1 MTNCVIY
8 ARVSSKEQEREGFSI
23 PAQLE
28 LLEKYAQKQNFNIS
42 EKFVDIETAKKSGRT
57 NFVKMLSFL
66 KKHKDVKTV
75 LVEKTDRLY
84 RNLPDYVTID
94 GLNLDLHFVK
104 EGVILNDNSH
114 SSEKFM
120 HLIKVGMA
128 KQYIDNLS
136 EEVRKGIAEKCKE
149 GLYPAKAPVGY
160 KNVTSETGKKIIV
173 PDPISAPYIK
183 KCYELYLSGMYSF
196 KSLAKKLSEDGF
208 LINGKPCKKCNVEVI
223 LANPIYYGDFIHKG
237 VKYKGKH
244 EPIIPYELWVAVQ
257 EKKHLSGS
265 PRVIVHNFPYTNL
278 IKCAKCGCYMTAE
291 IKKGKYIYYHCTGNK
306 GGNCKRSYL
315 RQEVIE
321 QAIAEI
327 LQQLY
332 ISEDDIVRVKD
343 TVKDLL
349 RKTEQYDETKIDTL
363 NATIKRLKSRLNK
376 LYIDRIDGVIDED
389 FYNENRKAWQ
399 TEIDDAQIGLNAILK
414 NNKYFIEDVSRVL
427 ELCKNASYVYL
438 NGNDDEKR
446 KLVNLLCSNLSWD
459 GENLH
464 IELKSAFGKI
474 LKSAKNQK
482 LWGEPTKFEPAI
494 NILCLSK
501 YFVNNISN
509 KDFIVLCET
518 LREYKKCA

>member
-1 MTNCVIY
+1 MTDCVIY

-28 LLEKYAQKQNFNIS
+28 LLEKYAQKNNFNIL
-42 EKFVDIETAKKSGRT
+42 EKFIDIETAKQSGRT

-66 KKHKDVKTV
+66 KKHKDIKTV

-94 GLNLDLHFVK
+94 ALKLDLHLVK

-149 GLYPAKAPVGY
+149 GFYPAKAPVGY
-160 KNVTSETGKKIIV
+160 LNVTDTNKKKIIV
-173 PDPISAPYIK
+173 PDPKTAPYIK
-183 KCYELYLSGMYSF
+183 KCYELYLTGLYSF
-196 KSLAKKLSEDGF
+196 KSLAKRLSEDGF

-223 LANPIYYGDFIHKG
+223 LSNPIYYGDFIHKG
-237 VKYKGKH
+237 VKYSGKH
-244 EPIIPYELWVAVQ
+244 KPIISRELFVAVQ

-265 PRVIVHNFPYTNL
+265 PRVITHNFPYTSM
-278 IKCAKCGCYMTAE
+278 IKCAKCGCYLTAE

-321 QAIAEI
+321 QAIADT
-327 LQQLY
+327 LKQLY
-332 ISEDDIVRVKD
+332 ISENDIVRVKD
-343 TVKDLL
+343 TVKELL
-349 RKTEQYDETKIDTL
+349 RLTELYDETKIDTL
-363 NATIKRLKSRLNK
+363 HATIKRLKTRLNK
-376 LYIDRIDGVIDED
+376 LYIDRLDGNIDED

-399 TEIDDAQIGLNAILK
+399 TELDDAQIGLNAILE
-414 NNKYFIEDVSRVL
+414 NNKYFIEDVGRVL
-427 ELCKNASYVYL
+427 ELCKNASEWYL
-438 NGNDDEKR
+438 RENDEEKR
-446 KLVNLLCSNLSWD
+446 KLVNILCSNLSWD

-464 IELKSAFGKI
+464 IELKSAFGEM
-474 LKSAKNQK
+474 LKSAFYKNSGANRQSSN
-482 LWGEPTKFEPAI
+482 PQS
-494 NILCLSK
+494 ILNLSK

-509 KDFIVLCET
+509 KELISLFEQ
-518 LREYKKCA
+518 LRAKKCA